1 MYLSLIK
8 KTAFFLSALLAMLG
22 AKIEA
27 KIDQIESIEVLEE
40 KVQQLPKDSLVV
52 FDVDEVIFTDQD
64 AILKPVGDP
73 LKFQIFN
80 ERYAKADTQSEKD
93 LTTIILSLPLTLA
106 KKELVESRTPQL
118 IKKLQEKGIKVIA
131 LTSCPTRPFG
141 IIKDFEKWRLG
152 HIDDFGIDF
161 SKSFPDQ
168 KRFVFENITSYN
180 VPPPVYNQGVIF
192 AEGFSK
198 AAVLSA
204 FLQKINYKPSEVVFI
219 DDMFSNLQQMQDK
232 LAILRIPFHGFY
244 YVKVEKDSAGGIDEE
259 IARFQFDYLFKNQK
273 WLSDQE
279 AKNLIE
285 SQKK

>member
-1 MYLSLIK
+1 MYLSFLK
-8 KTAFFLSALLAMLG
+8 KTAFFLSTLMALFG
-22 AKIEA
+22 ARVEA
-27 KIDQIESIEVLEE
+27 QIDQIESLKVFEE
-40 KVQQLPKDSLVV
+40 KIEALPEKTLVV

-80 ERYAKADTQSEKD
+80 ERYARAQSQSEKD

-106 KKELVESRTPQL
+106 KKELVEERTPAL
-118 IKKLQEKGIKVIA
+118 IKKLQDKGIKVIA

-161 SKSFPDQ
+161 SRSFPNQ
-168 KRFVFENITSYN
+168 SRFVFENITSYN
-180 VPPPVYNQGVIF
+180 VPPPVYNRGVIF

-198 AAVLSA
+198 ADVLSA
-204 FLQKINYKPSEVVFI
+204 FLQKINYQPSQVVFI

-232 LAILRIPFHGFY
+232 LALQRIPYQGYY

-259 IARFQFDYLFKNQK
+259 MARFQFDYLFKNQK
-273 WLSDQE
+273 WLSDEE
-279 AKNLIE
+279 AKAYLNDQVE
-285 SQKK
+285 